1 MTPAPP
7 KIRVLETIRQGA
19 IGGGESHVLSLV
31 SALDPSRF
39 EPVVLSFTEGAM
51 VEELRARHVPVHV
64 IPTERPF
71 DITKWQQVKQ
81 LMQRERIDLVHAH
94 GTRAQSNTYW
104 AARQLGLPVLY
115 TVHGWSFHVDQPAW
129 LRISR
134 QLGERV
140 LMRYADVTISVSE
153 SNRQD
158 GLKFSDMR
166 NAVVV
171 RYGIDLAVFDPR
183 EPIGPGPGL
192 RAELGIGPATV
203 IVGSLV
209 RMTIQKDPL
218 TLIRAM
224 AALPADLDVVC
235 LMIGEGDLRP
245 AAEQLVR
252 ELDLGSRVRF
262 LPFRQDVAYVL
273 QGLDIYCLPSL
284 WEGLPIGLLEAMAMG
299 KAVVATAI
307 DGTREAVKSGV
318 NGLLIAPQSPG
329 QLAEA
334 LRLLATDANYR
345 RELGQEAYRTVQEQ
359 FGVDTMTR
367 RVEQLYLQL
376 SGARRGTVQPSTP
389 APAPSVSNSISA

>member
-1 MTPAPP
+1 MSHAPP

-31 SALDPSRF
+31 AALDPTRF
-39 EPVVLSFTEGAM
+39 EPVVLSFTDGAM
-51 VEELRARHVPVHV
+51 VEVLRARHIPVHI

-71 DITKWQQVKQ
+71 DVTKWQQVKE
-81 LMQRERIDLVHAH
+81 LMRRERIDLVHAH
-94 GTRAQSNTYW
+94 GTRAQSNTFW

-115 TVHGWSFHVDQPAW
+115 TVHGWSFHVDQPSW

-158 GLKFSDMR
+158 GLKFSAMR

-171 RYGIDLAVFDPR
+171 RYGIDLAVFDPHQ
-183 EPIGPGPGL
+183 PIGPGPGL
-192 RAELGIGPATV
+192 RAELGIGPDTV
-203 IVGSLV
+203 LVGSLV

-218 TLIRAM
+218 TLIRAV
-224 AALPADLDVVC
+224 AALPADLDLVC

-252 ELDLGSRVRF
+252 DLHMGSRVRF

-307 DGTREAVKSGV
+307 DGTREAVQSEV

-329 QLAEA
+329 QLTQA
-334 LRLLATDANYR
+334 LTRLATDANLR
-345 RELGQEAYRTVQEQ
+345 RQLGQQAYRTVREQ
-359 FGVDTMTR
+359 FGADTMVR

-376 SGARRGTVQPSTP
+376 CGARRGTGHSF
-389 APAPSVSNSISA
+389 APMPVPSVSNSASA